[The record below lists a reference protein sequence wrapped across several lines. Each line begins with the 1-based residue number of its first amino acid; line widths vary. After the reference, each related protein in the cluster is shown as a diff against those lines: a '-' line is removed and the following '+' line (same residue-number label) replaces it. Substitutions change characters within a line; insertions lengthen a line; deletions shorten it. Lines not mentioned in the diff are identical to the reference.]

1 MHFSNLG
8 QQLITKSGGFGDF
21 LELDVEGL
29 VAVRFRVALNFLDQR
44 FLRNESQVGGVGVI
58 AKFDKAL
65 VVGFVETEEM
75 KGEFAF
81 LILEIRELLEGAFDV
96 FVEAWCVF
104 VEL

>member
-44 FLRNESQVGGVGVI
+44 FLRNE
-58 AKFDKAL
+58 A
-65 VVGFVETEEM
+65 
-75 KGEFAF
+75 
-81 LILEIRELLEGAFDV
+81 
-96 FVEAWCVF
+96 
-104 VEL
+104 

>member
-21 LELDVEGL
+21 LELDVEGFA
-29 VAVRFRVALNFLDQR
+29 AVGFWFALNFLDQR
-44 FLRNESQVGGVGVI
+44 FLRNESQVGGVGII

-75 KGEFAF
+75 EGEFAF
-81 LILEIRELLEGAFDV
+81 LIL
-96 FVEAWCVF
+96 
-104 VEL
+104 